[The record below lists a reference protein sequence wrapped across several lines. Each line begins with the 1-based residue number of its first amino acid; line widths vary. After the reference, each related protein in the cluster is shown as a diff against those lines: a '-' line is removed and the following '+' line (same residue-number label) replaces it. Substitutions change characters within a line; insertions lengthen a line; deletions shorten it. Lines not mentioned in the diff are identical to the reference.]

1 MTGHVARIEVP
12 EPTLSNH
19 IVAERIQRGRAVN

>member
-1 MTGHVARIEVP
+1 MTGHVARVEVP
-12 EPTLSNH
+12 EPIVEP